1 MRLWESRIQ
10 KIFSMIDEDPNI
22 TDKPDLLVLK
32 NGSQAPYFTD
42 VNLFYI
48 TGFDHGLLEGSILIA
63 PRDGPCELVVG
74 RTEESTA
81 RQQADGINLVVI
93 DKLYAAP
100 PEKYTQPL
108 SKFAGARAGFNF
120 EALSQK
126 DFLIIQRHSKF
137 AKMIDISKQLQRA
150 RRVKDAVEIGNLR
163 EACRITVKAYEKLPG
178 ILHSG
183 VTEMEVAAQL
193 NYEMQR
199 AGASGPSFDPIVAFG
214 SNSAEPHYSPGKN
227 QLKKGDLI
235 LVDYGCNVK
244 RYGSD
249 FTRTMVFGSASKL
262 QKEMHADAL
271 SAMEAVIDACHA
283 GVSGRSAENASKEIV
298 SKSKFKNNFLH
309 GTGGH
314 SIGLIVHDGIAVSE
328 TSSDALEENMV
339 VTVEPGIYLP
349 GVGGVRIEDDLI
361 VRKGTP
367 EIITPTNRDLIEIG

>member
-1 MRLWESRIQ
+1 MRLWETRIKRIFD
-10 KIFSMIDEDPNI
+10 KIDDDPNI
-22 TDKPDLLVLK
+22 SDKPDLLVLK
-32 NGSQAPYFTD
+32 NGSQAPFFTD

-100 PEKYTQPL
+100 PEKYAEPL

-120 EALSQK
+120 EALSQQ
-126 DFLIIQRHSKF
+126 DFLILQKHTKFSKT
-137 AKMIDISKQLQRA
+137 IDISKQLQGA

-163 EACRITVKAYEKLPG
+163 GACRITVKAYERLPE
-178 ILHSG
+178 ILRSG

-214 SNSAEPHYSPGKN
+214 SNSAEPHYSPSKN
-227 QLKKGDLI
+227 QLKKGDFV
-235 LVDYGCNVK
+235 LVDYGCSVK

-249 FTRTMVFGSASKL
+249 FTRTMVFGPASNL
-262 QKEMHADAL
+262 QNEMHADAL
-271 SAMEAVIDACHA
+271 AAMEAVVEACKV
-283 GVSGRSAENASKEIV
+283 GVSGRDAEEASREIV
-298 SKSKFKNNFLH
+298 NKSKFKNNFLH

-314 SIGLIVHDGIAVSE
+314 SIGLVVHDGIAVSE

-361 VRKGTP
+361 VRKGAP
-367 EIITPTNRDLIEIG
+367 EIITPTSRDLIELG

>member
-1 MRLWESRIQ
+1 MRLWESRVK
-10 KIFSMIDEDPNI
+10 KIFDVIDEDQNMS
-22 TDKPDLLVLK
+22 DKPDLLVLK

-100 PEKYTQPL
+100 LEKYTEPL

-120 EALSQK
+120 EALSQQ
-126 DFLIIQRHSKF
+126 DFLILQRHSKF
-137 AKMIDISKQLQRA
+137 TKMVDISKRLQRA

-163 EACRITVKAYEKLPG
+163 EACRITVKAYEALPE
-178 ILHSG
+178 ILRSG
-183 VTEMEVAAQL
+183 VTEIEVAAQL

-214 SNSAEPHYSPGKN
+214 PNSAEPHYSPGKN
-227 QLKKGDLI
+227 QLKRGDFI

-249 FTRTMVFGSASKL
+249 FTRTMVFGQASNL

-271 SAMEAVIDACHA
+271 AAMEAVVGACQA
-283 GVSGRSAENASKEIV
+283 GVSGRHAEEASKEIV
-298 SKSKFKNNFLH
+298 NKSKFKNNFLH

-314 SIGLIVHDGIAVSE
+314 SIGLVVHDGIAVSE

-339 VTVEPGIYLP
+339 VTVEPGIYLQ

-361 VRKGTP
+361 VRKGAP